1 MIRVIL
7 PKYFNLVVGDT
18 FQLFYRGCIEA
29 PNPYVYDILAIC
41 EKGKNCPRYFEFT
54 PDEDGDYPLTIYV
67 YNENKELLGKGET
80 ILRARE
86 AKEPKRPINILC
98 MGDSGTQ
105 NGDWPHEADRRLTA
119 EGGEPCGL
127 GLKNIQ
133 FVGTKEK
140 EGTAYEGYGGWV
152 FKTYITKDPTG
163 AWFTCAHNIDEGD
176 QHSTWQDENG
186 KLWKLETITKKK
198 LKLLRLDKSDRTLPR
213 IGSVLTHVANAT
225 HKEPLTIEK
234 CIDEAKTPF
243 YNEEVGT
250 LDFEWY
256 KKKCGFENADYIY
269 VLLGGNEV
277 ADSPVPVDLSNS
289 ESMQNIVK
297 RTVANAKEFIKAM
310 RKAFPGVKIKL
321 MGLLVP
327 SLNGGTGVSYGAKP
341 PYCDKFGYTKFVF
354 ELNLAYEALSY
365 EEEYRDYVEF
375 INMSAQF
382 DSENGYPEI
391 DKPVNVRMKKTELVG
406 TNGLHP
412 THEGYLMM
420 ADAAFR
426 SMINLD

>member
-18 FQLFYRGCIEA
+18 FQLFYRGVVEA

-54 PDEDGDYPLTIYV
+54 PDCEGDYPLTIYV

-80 ILRARE
+80 ILRARV

-105 NGDWPHEADRRLTA
+105 NGDWPHEAHRRLTA
-119 EGGEPCGL
+119 TDGEPIGL
-127 GLKNIQ
+127 GLKNIN
-133 FVGTKEK
+133 FVGTKVK
-140 EGTAYEGYGGWV
+140 DGTAYEGYGGWV
-152 FKTYITKDPTG
+152 FETYITKDPTG

-234 CIDEAKTPF
+234 CVDEAKTPF

-269 VLLGGNEV
+269 G
-277 ADSPVPVDLSNS
+277 
-289 ESMQNIVK
+289 
-297 RTVANAKEFIKAM
+297 
-310 RKAFPGVKIKL
+310 KL
-321 MGLLVP
+321 
-327 SLNGGTGVSYGAKP
+327 
-341 PYCDKFGYTKFVF
+341 
-354 ELNLAYEALSY
+354 
-365 EEEYRDYVEF
+365 
-375 INMSAQF
+375 
-382 DSENGYPEI
+382 
-391 DKPVNVRMKKTELVG
+391 
-406 TNGLHP
+406 
-412 THEGYLMM
+412 
-420 ADAAFR
+420 
-426 SMINLD
+426 